1 MSSFV
6 ENYIANNEC
15 SPLMFPIQLLIA
27 EKRSPNE
34 KVKASDRKRCNG
46 FPSFFR
52 HSLHYV
58 AAVFHVNSTDGS
70 FDSKSLTQKDV
81 TT

>member
-1 MSSFV
+1 
-6 ENYIANNEC
+6 
-15 SPLMFPIQLLIA
+15 MFPIQLLIA

-34 KVKASDRKRCNG
+34 KGKGIRSETVQWFSELLQTQ
-46 FPSFFR
+46 PS
-52 HSLHYV
+52 LI

-70 FDSKSLTQKDV
+70 FESKSLTQKDV